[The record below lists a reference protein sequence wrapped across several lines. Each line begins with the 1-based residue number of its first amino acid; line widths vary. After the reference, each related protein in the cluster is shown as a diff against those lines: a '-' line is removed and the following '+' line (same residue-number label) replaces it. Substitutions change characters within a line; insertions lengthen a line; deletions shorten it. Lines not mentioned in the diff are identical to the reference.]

1 MRICPFCGCKLSDET
16 YAELVSKKNAAA
28 GRVRSDR
35 KKAAG
40 AKNLSKAREA
50 ITPERR
56 AEILAKAR
64 EAKAAKKAAEKADEQ

>member
-1 MRICPFCGCKLSDET
+1 MKTCPFCGRKLSDEAF
-16 YAELVSKKNAAA
+16 AEIIANHAAA
-28 GRVRSDR
+28 GGRARSDR

-40 AKNLSKAREA
+40 AKNMAKAREA

-64 EAKAAKKAAEKADEQ
+64 AAKKAKKDAEKTDEQ

>member
-1 MRICPFCGCKLSDET
+1 MKTCPFCGRKLSDEAF
-16 YAELVSKKNAAA
+16 AEIIANHAAA
-28 GRVRSDR
+28 GGRARSDR

-40 AKNLSKAREA
+40 ATNMAKAREA

-64 EAKAAKKAAEKADEQ
+64 AAKKAKKDAEKADEQ